1 MNKKNKVKRINAKA
15 QKARMLN
22 DVREAKERVAG
33 YEQMAQVQSA
43 YISVLLKKLG
53 ATEDNKVEVSATD
66 ITEALEK
73 YEARAIATENG
84 FALYYVGKGEKK

>member
-22 DVREAKERVAG
+22 DVKEAKERVAG

-43 YISVLLKKLG
+43 YISILLKRLG
-53 ATEDNKVEVSATD
+53 ATEDNKVDIKATEVA
-66 ITEALEK
+66 EALEK
-73 YEARAIATENG
+73 YEERAIATEEG
-84 FALYYVGKGEKK
+84 FALYLVE

>member
-22 DVREAKERVAG
+22 AVKEAKERVAG

-43 YISVLLKKLG
+43 YISILLKRLG
-53 ATEDNKVEVSATD
+53 ATEDNKVDIKATEV
-66 ITEALEK
+66 TEALEK
-73 YEARAIATENG
+73 YEARAIATEEG
-84 FALYYVGKGEKK
+84 FALYYASPKVE